1 VICVFRKTLQ
11 GVGMLSTL
19 LALGNGVDA
28 VAAPILTCHLRQSD
42 TVTDI
47 QVAPT
52 SDPYSVA
59 AMQVNR
65 FRFKA
70 VVVGD
75 ANRVEY
81 IKLYTYYETGK
92 AAAPGGAEDVDLLHM
107 ARYLAPLPRSST
119 EADSLTGTVYLYE
132 PRLGREFS
140 YDCALRET
148 AA

>member
-1 VICVFRKTLQ
+1 LHCRLQ
-11 GVGMLSTL
+11 
-19 LALGNGVDA
+19 
-28 VAAPILTCHLRQSD
+28 QSD

-52 SDPYSVA
+52 SDPYRVTA
-59 AMQVNR
+59 LQVNR

-75 ANRVEY
+75 AHRVDY

-92 AAAPGGAEDVDLLHM
+92 AAVPGSAEDVDLFHM
-107 ARYLAPLPRSST
+107 AKYLAPLPRSGT
-119 EADSLTGTVYLYE
+119 ELDSLTGTVYLYE

-148 AA
+148 GA